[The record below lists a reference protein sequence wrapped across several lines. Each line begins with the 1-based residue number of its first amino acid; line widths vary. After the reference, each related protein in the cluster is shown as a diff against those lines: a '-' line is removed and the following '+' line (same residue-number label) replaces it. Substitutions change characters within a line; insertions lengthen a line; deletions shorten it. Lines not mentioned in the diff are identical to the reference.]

1 VTLQSRSLMM
11 KATRDQSKRHNSQ
24 LILKLIYQ
32 NGAISRADIAR
43 RSGLTRTTVSTLV
56 DELIGARMVH
66 EAGFGPSIG
75 GKPPTLLSFN
85 EFAACIVCLDLS
97 EQPFHGSALT
107 LRGNKILKIVQQDA
121 EQVNPLAQVLRL
133 TQRLVD
139 QAPYPILGIGIGS
152 QGVVDVEQGVI
163 RQANRLNWQNIPLRE
178 YLQDRLTI
186 PVYVLNDSDA
196 AAFGQYTF
204 ASNPDVHSLVM
215 LHVGEGISAG
225 ILLNGKLFH
234 GDGFGAGEI
243 GHNRV
248 AAHGRLCH
256 CGHTG
261 CLDTLASSTAIL
273 EMAREIYR
281 AEPTSRIR
289 HLAPDPDHLTLANVQ
304 AVLDC
309 GDRYILAALQ
319 EAGAHLG
326 RAVAQIIGLLNVQ
339 HIFFTGPVASFGEA
353 WLQSIRQAVLE
364 SCLDTLARQ
373 TNLAVSSR
381 PGELVLLGA
390 AAYILREKLGIV

>member
-1 VTLQSRSLMM
+1 MM

-56 DELIGARMVH
+56 DELIGLRMVS

-97 EQPFHGSALT
+97 EKPFHGSVLT
-107 LRGNKILKIVQQDA
+107 LRGNRILKIVQQDA
-121 EQVNPLAQVLRL
+121 DELDTVAQVVRL
-133 TQRLVD
+133 TQRLVKK
-139 QAPYPILGIGIGS
+139 APHPILGIGIGS
-152 QGVVDVEQGVI
+152 QGVVDVDQGVI
-163 RQANRLNWQNIPLRE
+163 RQANRLNWQNIPLRA
-178 YLQDRLTI
+178 YLEDRLAL
-186 PVYVLNDSDA
+186 PVYVINDSDA
-196 AAFGQYTF
+196 AAFGEYTF
-204 ASNPDVHSLVM
+204 RSNINIQSLIM
-215 LHVGEGISAG
+215 IHVGEGISAG

-243 GHNRV
+243 SHNR
-248 AAHGRLCH
+248 AAAQGKLCH
-256 CGHTG
+256 CGHMG
-261 CLDTLASSTAIL
+261 CLHTVASSSAII
-273 EMAREIYR
+273 ETAREIYR
-281 AEPTSRIR
+281 AEPTSSIR
-289 HLAPDPDHLTLANVQ
+289 QFTSSPDELTLAHIQAAVDSGDLHILTAVQ
-304 AVLDC
+304 A
-309 GDRYILAALQ
+309 
-319 EAGAHLG
+319 AGTHLG

-339 HIFFTGPVASFGEA
+339 HIFFTGPAASLGEV

-364 SCLDTLARQ
+364 SCLDTLAHQ
-373 TNLAVSSR
+373 TNLAISPRSD
-381 PGELVLLGA
+381 ELVLLGA